1 VRLLQD
7 DEFKDAISAIVSTSP
22 TRSKRRPRKT
32 RKTTAEHEEGAA
44 VVADSGVQC
53 LVRWKDTWEPA
64 ANLSESCMARWNAE
78 EQEQKRVHQRRT
90 LKLAKS
96 STTASRKRAR
106 SPTNH
111 GANALR
117 LVIRNKRGG
126 GKEGK
131 AITVEP
137 DDDGDEQRT
146 GVKRKREHDEDDEDE
161 DEEEENESQ
170 AENED
175 EDDHAEDS
183 VAKEDEGANEDEDA
197 EEEAKS
203 EGLGVASPL
212 LAHNFERHLRK
223 RKRSRLK
230 EKLALTAHRPDRE
243 RLAESATEANEDDHE
258 QLALSTFDDP
268 HAVAHAWFPPTVRT
282 TAPVVVAAHSR
293 DRTLTPPHAH
303 THTRARMQM
312 SYHESLGMTE
322 GSPDILSMQAVPPH
336 TIDLLDLPHGTPLTT
351 RQLLASTACAASLS
365 VRACLSSPQQHAT
378 HTHTTADLSLHS
390 LLDIFEMV
398 PDGGVEAEES
408 ANNLST
414 NSSGSAAA
422 GVDDVS
428 SFLSLSPLE
437 EEKEASSIHQHPVAP
452 KAGTGSPY
460 VSYVASLLPHAPR
473 PPSDTASRP
482 SLTRST
488 LRQTAR
494 QRRTK
499 DHTGVGAL

>member
-1 VRLLQD
+1 
-7 DEFKDAISAIVSTSP
+7 
-22 TRSKRRPRKT
+22 
-32 RKTTAEHEEGAA
+32 
-44 VVADSGVQC
+44 
-53 LVRWKDTWEPA
+53 
-64 ANLSESCMARWNAE
+64 MARWNAE

-175 EDDHAEDS
+175 EDENGEDS
-183 VAKEDEGANEDEDA
+183 VAKEDEGAKEDELEDEDA

-243 RLAESATEANEDDHE
+243 RLAESATETNEDGDEPEAE

-282 TAPVVVAAHSR
+282 TTPVLVAARAQSR
-293 DRTLTPPHAH
+293 SHTHVTAHAH
-303 THTRARMQM
+303 ALGRMQM
-312 SYHESLGMTE
+312 SYHETLGMTE

-351 RQLLASTACAASLS
+351 RQLPASTVCAGSLCVC
-365 VRACLSSPQQHAT
+365 VRA
-378 HTHTTADLSLHS
+378 
-390 LLDIFEMV
+390 
-398 PDGGVEAEES
+398 
-408 ANNLST
+408 
-414 NSSGSAAA
+414 
-422 GVDDVS
+422 
-428 SFLSLSPLE
+428 
-437 EEKEASSIHQHPVAP
+437 
-452 KAGTGSPY
+452 
-460 VSYVASLLPHAPR
+460 
-473 PPSDTASRP
+473 
-482 SLTRST
+482 
-488 LRQTAR
+488 
-494 QRRTK
+494 
-499 DHTGVGAL
+499 